1 MHKGVTKFRHWKDG
15 AGAKASLFVPF
26 LSFCVF
32 EDTAKGLTIQYS
44 KAKQGQW
51 MGKARRNGNSRHATA
66 GRGRV
71 TSFVTHP
78 LHTEAGQKAK
88 KSATG

>member
-1 MHKGVTKFRHWKDG
+1 MYKGHTKFRHMQG
-15 AGAKASLFVPF
+15 EEEAMASLFVPF

-32 EDTAKGLTIQYS
+32 EDTTKGLRFQYS

-51 MGKARRNGNSRHATA
+51 MGNAGRDGNSRHATA

-71 TSFVTHP
+71 TLPVTHP

-88 KSATG
+88 KSARG

>member
-1 MHKGVTKFRHWKDG
+1 MYKGVTKFRHMQG
-15 AGAKASLFVPF
+15 EAGAKASLFVPF

-32 EDTAKGLTIQYS
+32 KDTAKGLTIQYS

-51 MGKARRNGNSRHATA
+51 TGNAGRDGNSRHATA

-71 TSFVTHP
+71 TLPVTHP

-88 KSATG
+88 KSARG

>member
-1 MHKGVTKFRHWKDG
+1 MYKGHTKFRHWKG
-15 AGAKASLFVPF
+15 EEEAKASLFVPF

-51 MGKARRNGNSRHATA
+51 MGNAGKDGNSRHATA

-71 TSFVTHP
+71 TLPVTHP

-88 KSATG
+88 KSARG

>member
-1 MHKGVTKFRHWKDG
+1 MYKGHTKFRHTQG
-15 AGAKASLFVPF
+15 EAGAEASLFVPF

-32 EDTAKGLTIQYS
+32 KDTAKGLTIQYS

-51 MGKARRNGNSRHATA
+51 TGKARRNGNSRHATV

-71 TSFVTHP
+71 TLPVTHP

-88 KSATG
+88 KSARG